1 VKYFDAEELSSLL
14 PYDELIWAL
23 KDGFQEGG
31 EIPLRHSHQITTN
44 TGTENSLL
52 LMPCWQQGG
61 LMGLK
66 MVMVC
71 PDNHLVGIES
81 VQSTYILSDA
91 TTGQVKAIMNGDE
104 LTARRTACASALAS
118 SLLSNPESE
127 SLLMMGTGKIA
138 SHLIR
143 AHQKVRNLKNIYI
156 WGRRF
161 ETAEKLARNLSS
173 DSAINISAVEN
184 PEKYADISD
193 IISCATLAKEPI
205 LKGKWLKQNKHR
217 HIDLVGGY
225 TYDMREADN
234 DVIASSNIYVDTF
247 DGALYEAGD
256 ILQPIDQ
263 GIITKN
269 DVKDDLF
276 SMVIGTFT
284 PDRTKSNTLFKSVG
298 TALEDL
304 IAAKLAYKK
313 TNLK

>member
-1 VKYFDAEELSSLL
+1 MKYFGAEELSCLL
-14 PYDELIWAL
+14 PYDELIRAL
-23 KDGFQEGG
+23 RDGFKQGG
-31 EIPLRHSHQITTN
+31 EVPLRHSHQITTKR
-44 TGTENSLL
+44 GTENSLL
-52 LMPCWQQGG
+52 LMPCWQRGG
-61 LMGLK
+61 MMGLK

-71 PDNHLVGIES
+71 PENHQIGLES

-91 TTGQVKAIMNGDE
+91 TTGEVKAIMNGDE

-118 SLLSNPESE
+118 SLLSNPKSE

-143 AHQKVRNLKNIYI
+143 AHQKVRELKNIYI

-161 ETAEKLARNLSS
+161 EQAEKLAQKLS
-173 DSAINISAVEN
+173 INPSVNIEAVNN

-193 IISCATLAKEPI
+193 IISCATLAREPI
-205 LKGKWLKQNKHR
+205 LKGKWLIENKHR

-234 DVIASSNIYVDTF
+234 DIIASSNIYVDTF
-247 DGALYEAGD
+247 DGALSEAGD

-276 SMVIGTFT
+276 GMVKDTFK
-284 PDRTKSNTLFKSVG
+284 PDYTKSNTLFKSVG

-304 IAAKLAYKK
+304 IAAKLAYQK